1 MNREGAAMRRSV
13 VRYETK
19 VVGAVALLAPVLVAG
34 CVALFIVVMALA
46 GANGSAFGKV
56 LTRTTELFF
65 PLVMGMVAAH
75 VVATDPGIE
84 WQLTMPTPYRLTIFR
99 RLAVLLVWAAVVAL
113 LYVIGVRLVGRW
125 FVPEGF
131 VMAQLTWLSPMLA
144 FAALGALL
152 ALLMRNRSASA
163 ALVGSVWI
171 MAIVLHDQL
180 LSYGWARPWFPFA
193 TTYAAGA
200 DFWLANR
207 LTLIGIA
214 LVLAGAAAALLGHS
228 EGLLAGGEG

>member
-1 MNREGAAMRRSV
+1 MNRQGAALRRSV

-19 VVGAVALLAPVLVAG
+19 VVGAAALLAPVLVAG
-34 CVALFIVVMALA
+34 CVAFFVAVMALA
-46 GANGSAFGKV
+46 GANADAFGKV

-65 PLVMGMVAAH
+65 PLVMGMVAAQ

-84 WQLTMPTPYRLTIFR
+84 WQLTLPTPYRVTIFR
-99 RLAVLLVWAAVVAL
+99 RLGVLLVWAAVVAL
-113 LYVIGVRLVGRW
+113 LDVIGVRLAGRW
-125 FVPEGF
+125 LVPEEF
-131 VMAQLTWLSPMLA
+131 VVAQLTWLSPMLA

-163 ALVGSVWI
+163 ALVGGVWI
-171 MAIVLHDQL
+171 MAIVLHGQL
-180 LSYGWARPWFPFA
+180 LSYRWARPWFPFA

-214 LVLAGAAAALLGHS
+214 VVLAGAAALLLGRS
-228 EGLLAGGEG
+228 EGLLTGGEG